1 MKQYNMF
8 EENGV
13 AATEGELFESATA
26 LLLMTALEYLPPHPN
41 PFNPHIGE
49 FSKLPDRGECC
60 PKPFHEL
67 FQPCGTY
74 RH

>member
-8 EENGV
+8 EENAV
-13 AATEGELFESATA
+13 AATQGELFESSTA

-49 FSKLPDRGECC
+49 FSERVYVLVCEKRRG
-60 PKPFHEL
+60 
-67 FQPCGTY
+67 Y
-74 RH
+74 A